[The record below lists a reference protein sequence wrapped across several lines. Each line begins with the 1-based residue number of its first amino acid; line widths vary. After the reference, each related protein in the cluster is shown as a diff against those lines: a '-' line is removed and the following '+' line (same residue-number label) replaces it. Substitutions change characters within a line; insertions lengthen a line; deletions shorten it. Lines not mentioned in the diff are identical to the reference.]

1 MTRTEEHENNNQRGR
16 NMSNNPYAA
25 PKAAVSD
32 IEVAQEY
39 QEIRMWSPSGR
50 IGRLRYLAYSTGA
63 YLLAGVT
70 IGLLG
75 TILDPSLAGV
85 VLVVAYVVAVVFV
98 IIATIKRSHDM
109 DWNGWTCLLTII
121 PLVALIWVFKPGS
134 EGANGYGA
142 PPPPNT
148 TGVKILGLL
157 LPILAV
163 VGVIA
168 AIAIPAYADYT
179 NRAGM

>member
-1 MTRTEEHENNNQRGR
+1 
-16 NMSNNPYAA
+16 MSSNPYAA

-32 IEVAQEY
+32 IDVAQEY

-63 YLLAGVT
+63 SIVAGLTAGAATSV
-70 IGLLG
+70 LG
-75 TILDPSLAGV
+75 ETGAGV
-85 VLVVAYVVAVVFV
+85 VVIVAYIVAVVFCV
-98 IIATIKRSHDM
+98 ISTIKRSHDM
-109 DWNGWTCLLTII
+109 DWSGWTALLTII
-121 PLVALIWVFKPGS
+121 PLVGLIWLFKPGS
-134 EGANGYGA
+134 ERTNSYGA

-148 TGVKILGLL
+148 TAVKILGLL
-157 LPILAV
+157 LPIIALIGIV
-163 VGVIA
+163 A